1 MSRNLRL
8 VSLSLLLWGVGE
20 SLWIY
25 LEPLYLQQLGASPFQ
40 VGTVLGLGALAM
52 TVAHLPAG
60 ALADHLGRRSLMV
73 AAWLVGLVSAML
85 MFAASDL
92 TLFAAAVVL
101 YSFTAFVNAPLFSYI
116 TAARGSWTVSKA
128 LTTVGALSGTG
139 AIIGALAGGLIA
151 ERMGIRTLYGLSIVL
166 FLFSTAAVLPTGG
179 QPVEPAE
186 GVRRYGSLLANR
198 PLIARLGLL
207 FLGLFAMYLSW
218 PLAPNFLQDQRGI
231 SLGLIG
237 AFGSINALGLVVSN
251 FLLGR
256 INPTAAFTC
265 TLGMSAFSALL
276 LWQGTGAPWFALAYL
291 LAAGYRT
298 GRIVGIA
305 QVESLVAPS
314 QLGLTYGMVETLFGL
329 TLALG
334 APAAGLLYRHNPAL
348 PFPTAIGLILVVL
361 ILIVLT
367 GRRHAARP

>member
-1 MSRNLRL
+1 MTRDLRL
-8 VSLSLLLWGVGE
+8 VSLSLMMWGIGE

-40 VGTVLGLGALAM
+40 VGTVLGLSALAM
-52 TVAHLPAG
+52 TLGHLPAG
-60 ALADHLGRRSLMV
+60 ALADHAGRRNLMV
-73 AAWLVGLVSAML
+73 AAWMVGLVSAML
-85 MFAASDL
+85 MFAARSL
-92 TLFAAAVVL
+92 GLFTAAVVL

-116 TAARGSWTVSKA
+116 TAARGTWTVSKA
-128 LTTVGALSGTG
+128 LTTVAAVSATG

-151 ERMGIRTLYGLSIVL
+151 ERTGIRTLYGLSIVL
-166 FLFSTAAVLPTGG
+166 FLFSTAAVLPTGA
-179 QPVEPAE
+179 QPVEKAE

-218 PLAPNFLQDQRGI
+218 PLAPNFLQDERGI

-237 AFGSINALGLVVSN
+237 AFGSVNALGVVVSN

-256 INPTAAFTC
+256 INPTAAFAC
-265 TLGMSAFSALL
+265 SLGMSALSALL
-276 LWQGTGAPWFALAYL
+276 LWQGAGAPWFALAYM
-291 LAAGYRT
+291 LAAGYRI

-329 TLALG
+329 TLAIG
-334 APAAGLLYRHNPAL
+334 APVAGLLYRHSPAL
-348 PFPTAIGLILVVL
+348 PFPTAIGLITAVL
-361 ILIVLT
+361 IMMVLT
-367 GRRHAARP
+367 GPRAARA